1 MFFNE
6 FNNYFEGNKI
16 LWSLD
21 NLEYPMNP
29 LIVLHYL
36 HLYFLTENWVLVL
49 VIMMSTLAL
58 LLLSA
63 IMISTVAKL
72 GNHNAEKDSSINR
85 LSESREWSANIK
97 RSNKMEKP
105 TFSALKSQ
113 VTDAACLKKAETY
126 FQAITKK
133 ILLPPAYDMLYERV
147 RQMQCYFVST
157 SS

>member
-1 MFFNE
+1 
-6 FNNYFEGNKI
+6 
-16 LWSLD
+16 
-21 NLEYPMNP
+21 
-29 LIVLHYL
+29 
-36 HLYFLTENWVLVL
+36 
-49 VIMMSTLAL
+49 MMSTLAL

-97 RSNKMEKP
+97 RSKKMEKP